1 MEVLGDL
8 PAYIPFNEPGICFAR
23 ALYMSMALASKE
35 IPSSAYFVFPKQPG
49 QTLNGINGMPW
60 QYHVAMMIRAN
71 DSEEQMIFDP
81 AFSEQPMVDSK
92 WISLMSQEE
101 VKTVIVPG
109 SQYAQEILRGANIPP
124 KFINSFDELPPFKL
138 YDIEN
143 ACSMIERFQNLITGS
158 SYEEKKAK
166 LYSETIRMVHKLEA
180 VGKLK
185 RINNPN
191 GQTIYCGRKKIFD
204 VE

>member
-1 MEVLGDL
+1 MGVPMNHLLKTAPILLCFLLTNCRSIGDSPSNTKALVTPEQFGTAIQVLGDL
-8 PAYIPFNEPGICFAR
+8 PTYIPFNEPGICFAR

-60 QYHVAMMIRAN
+60 QYHVSMMIRAN
-71 DSEEQMIFDP
+71 DSHEQMVFDP

-124 KFINSFDELPPFKL
+124 RFINSFEELPPFKL
-138 YDIEN
+138 
-143 ACSMIERFQNLITGS
+143 
-158 SYEEKKAK
+158 
-166 LYSETIRMVHKLEA
+166 
-180 VGKLK
+180 
-185 RINNPN
+185 
-191 GQTIYCGRKKIFD
+191 
-204 VE
+204 